1 MTSVKNSPKES
12 EIKQLKDVVS
22 LKNVAPDF
30 CLDDKN
36 LTKSCG
42 MAELKRRMTR
52 NVNLNFDNLTKNVL
66 NQKDTNLCVPLS
78 VSVLLRWAIKEDLK
92 VDDWGMNEYFTVEQ
106 ILTNLTMVVY
116 PRSLAGLNLNPR
128 KGEKE
133 FQFNDVES
141 ILKRIKFP
149 TYLMK
154 SGWDIIRINDGG
166 AKGSFDFEEGK
177 FLLKNISNYFSNSL
191 ISVKKIFSKNN
202 DRIYS

>member
-1 MTSVKNSPKES
+1 MPKES
-12 EIKQLKDVVS
+12 EINQLKDVVS
-22 LKNVAPDF
+22 LKNLSSDF

-36 LTKSCG
+36 LTKSCV

-92 VDDWGMNEYFTVEQ
+92 VADYKMIRFFTVEK

-133 FQFNDVES
+133 FQFNDVHS

-154 SGWDIIRINDGG
+154 SGWDILTNNKIY
-166 AKGSFDFEEGK
+166 AEGSFDFEQG
-177 FLLKNISNYFSNSL
+177 
-191 ISVKKIFSKNN
+191 
-202 DRIYS
+202 

>member
-1 MTSVKNSPKES
+1 MTSVRLMPDET
-12 EIKQLKDVVS
+12 EINQLRGVVS
-22 LKNVAPDF
+22 LKNVAADF
-30 CLDDKN
+30 CLDDPN

-42 MAELKRRMTR
+42 VAELKRRITKNM
-52 NVNLNFDNLTKNVL
+52 NLNFDNLTKNVL
-66 NQKDTNLCVPLS
+66 NQKDTNLCVPIS

-92 VDDWGMNEYFTVEQ
+92 VADNKMKHYFTVEQ
-106 ILTNLTMVVY
+106 ILTSLTMLVY

-133 FQFNDVES
+133 FQFNDVQS

-154 SGWDIIRINDGG
+154 SGWHIIRIADRL

-177 FLLKNISNYFSNSL
+177 FLLKNM
-191 ISVKKIFSKNN
+191 
-202 DRIYS
+202 